1 MPAARSPRAPDA
13 YRHTARQACR
23 PFRARPRETP
33 RLSGTWSS
41 WSSWSEV
48 PRRREP
54 ARSVCGRGGARIELH
69 IDVVEPGPGIGGG
82 TREQPEECP
91 LQLLGDRAAATRA
104 DCNAIDR
111 ADRRDLGGRAGE
123 EQLIGQVEHL
133 AWNGGLAHFQ
143 ALQACEFHDG
153 IPGQTTENRMCQVGR
168 EQHAVLDDEDVL
180 AGTLAHG
187 AIGRKSNALGESKAL
202 GLLADELAREVIA
215 AGFGERRQGV
225 GSNPLPGGD
234 ADVDAGFLAL
244 MAQVFAPFPG
254 CHRHVHRRIDL
265 RRHAN
270 FDPPVDV
277 AIAAWEWGKY

>member
-1 MPAARSPRAPDA
+1 MAI
-13 YRHTARQACR
+13 
-23 PFRARPRETP
+23 
-33 RLSGTWSS
+33 
-41 WSSWSEV
+41 
-48 PRRREP
+48 PRR
-54 ARSVCGRGGARIELH
+54 AGFAFLVLVAW
-69 IDVVEPGPGIGGG
+69 
-82 TREQPEECP
+82 
-91 LQLLGDRAAATRA
+91 AAALSVPALPQAAAHKTPLA
-104 DCNAIDR
+104 GSPPMGWNSWDCYGTSVTEG
-111 ADRRDLGGRAGE
+111 DLGGRAGE

-168 EQHAVLDDEDVL
+168 EQHAVLDEEDVL

-187 AIGRKSNALGESKAL
+187 AIGRKSNALGESEAL

-254 CHRHVHRRIDL
+254 CNRHIHRRIDL

-270 FDPPVDV
+270 LAVAAKGHRADVSPVRERVDGDDLATGVVDLILGKRDV
-277 AIAAWEWGKY
+277 YAVDLG